1 VLLTIE
7 NLRTIIEAPGGEFGG
22 AAAVVDGVSLSLA
35 AGSAAALVGES
46 GSGKTLTALSI
57 MRLLPETARIAS
69 GRVMFEG
76 RDLVTATGGELR
88 RIRGVRAAMIF
99 QEPMTSLNPVL
110 TVGFQIA
117 EPLRVHRGLS
127 WSAARREAIDLL
139 RRVGIPAPQR
149 RVDAH
154 PHELSGG
161 MRQRAMIAMALA
173 CRPALL
179 LADEPTTALDA
190 TVQAQVMALLGDL
203 RRQTGL
209 ALLLITHDLRL
220 VARVADDVH
229 IMYAGRIVESGPVS
243 DVLGAPRHPYTAALL
258 RALPGWS
265 GDAPRANAAPGGA
278 RSARLPVIPGE
289 PAHAH
294 RRPTGC
300 AFHPRCE
307 VGRDD
312 ARCRAESP
320 PVERRGARSCACFLE
335 LSSER
340 AGEPA

>member
-1 VLLTIE
+1 MLLTIE
-7 NLRTIIEAPGGEFGG
+7 NLRTVIAATGVDGDGP
-22 AAAVVDGVSLSLA
+22 AAVVDGVSLSLA
-35 AGSAAALVGES
+35 AGGTAALVGES

-57 MRLLPETARIAS
+57 MRLLPESARLAS
-69 GRVMFEG
+69 GRVIFEG
-76 RDLVTATGGELR
+76 RDLVTATEAELR

-117 EPLRVHRGLS
+117 EPLRVHRGMS
-127 WSAARREAIDLL
+127 RPAARREAIELL

-179 LADEPTTALDA
+179 VADEPTTALDA
-190 TVQAQVMALLGDL
+190 TVQAQIMALLGEL

-229 IMYAGRIVESGPVS
+229 IMYAGRIVESGPVAE
-243 DVLGAPRHPYTAALL
+243 VLGAPRHPYTAALL
-258 RALPGWS
+258 RTLPGWG
-265 GDAPRANAAPGGA
+265 GDAARGNAPLGEPR
-278 RSARLPVIPGE
+278 RARLPVIPGE

-294 RRPTGC
+294 RRPGGC

-307 VGRDD
+307 VGKDD
-312 ARCRAESP
+312 ARCRAEVP
-320 PVERRGARSCACFLE
+320 PVERRGARSCACFKE

-340 AGEPA
+340 VGALV